1 MTETSKDLSIIIPCY
16 NEEDSLPL
24 LLDKLAPFLEVFP
37 HKYELIFVN
46 DGSTDKTVELIN
58 KLFKEK
64 YPIKLIS
71 YEKNRNLGG
80 AVKEG
85 ILHISMPYT
94 VVLDSDCSY
103 DPIDILEMYKH
114 IDSYDVI
121 SASAHH
127 PDASFNFEL
136 PWYRLMLS
144 KGVVILYFLA
154 TFKYLNSYTSIF
166 RVYDSKLLQSI
177 KIEKDSFVAMTE
189 MLVKLINKKAKVLDF
204 PSDSN
209 YRTFGV
215 SKMRLKST
223 FMSHIYFLL
232 EIVLDKLRI
241 KKL

>member
-1 MTETSKDLSIIIPCY
+1 VTEKSKDLSIIIPCY
-16 NEEDSLPL
+16 NEEESLPL
-24 LLDKLAPFLEVFP
+24 LLEKLRPFLEVFP
-37 HKYELIFVN
+37 HNYELIFVN

-58 KLFKEK
+58 QLFSDK
-64 YPIKLIS
+64 YPVKLIS
-71 YEKNRNLGG
+71 YEINRNLGG

-85 ILHISMPYT
+85 ILHVSMPYT
-94 VVLDSDCSY
+94 VVLDGDCSY

-114 IDSYDVI
+114 IDEYDVI

-127 PDASFNFEL
+127 PDATFNFDL

-144 KGVVILYFLA
+144 KGVVVLYFLA

-166 RVYDSKLLQSI
+166 RVYDSEILKSI
-177 KIEKDSFVAMTE
+177 TIKKDSFVAMTE
-189 MLVKLINKKAKVLDF
+189 MLVKLNNKKARVLDF

-223 FMSHIYFLL
+223 IMSHLYFLV
-232 EIVLDKLRI
+232 EIILDKIKI